1 MTATRPDPSV
11 DLSELE
17 RDYIVKRELGKGG
30 MGAVFLARHRTAG
43 HDVAIKVISSKFIA
57 DADAL
62 SRFEREARLMARIRH
77 PNIVHQY
84 ELRRLG
90 GGHVALVMQYVR
102 GEPLIAILRT
112 GSSTATSSRT
122 TFSSTPT
129 KARRCCRISESQKPR
144 RAMPK

>member
-1 MTATRPDPSV
+1 MPATRPDPSV

-17 RDYIVKRELGKGG
+17 RDYIVKRELGRGG

-43 HDVAIKVISSKFIA
+43 HDVAIKVISSEFIA

-84 ELRRLG
+84 ELRRLHA
-90 GGHVALVMQYVR
+90 GHGARVTPSLR
-102 GEPLIAILRT
+102 GEPLITILRRRGKLRFDET
-112 GSSTATSSRT
+112 VQILRDIGSAL
-122 TFSSTPT
+122 
-129 KARRCCRISESQKPR
+129 EH
-144 RAMPK
+144 

>member
-17 RDYIVKRELGKGG
+17 RDYIVKRELGQGG
-30 MGAVFLARHRTAG
+30 MGSVFLARHRTAG
-43 HDVAIKVISSKFIA
+43 HDVAIKVISSKYIA

-84 ELRRLG
+84 ELRRLL

-102 GEPLIAILRT
+102 GESLIAILRASD
-112 GSSTATSSRT
+112 G
-122 TFSSTPT
+122 P
-129 KARRCCRISESQKPR
+129 ARGGQR
-144 RAMPK
+144 